1 MGKIFWTTQF
11 NPLYNYIETES
22 TQMFDVWAYLNTLVA
37 KCIFK
42 KNTHIVFNKRSYFY
56 SYLCSCHEHKDDP
69 NFCNTDNFNNHFI

>member
-37 KCIFK
+37 KYILK
-42 KNTHIVFNKRSYFY
+42 KDTHNVFNKRSYF
-56 SYLCSCHEHKDDP
+56 LQRFVQLP
-69 NFCNTDNFNNHFI
+69 

>member
-37 KCIFK
+37 KYILK
-42 KNTHIVFNKRSYFY
+42 KIHIMCSTSVAIFY
-56 SYLCSCHEHKDDP
+56 SDLYSCHEHKDNP
-69 NFCNTDNFNNHFI
+69 NFCNTDHFNNHFI

>member
-37 KCIFK
+37 KYIFK
-42 KNTHIVFNKRSYFY
+42 KKNRYCVQQA
-56 SYLCSCHEHKDDP
+56 
-69 NFCNTDNFNNHFI
+69 